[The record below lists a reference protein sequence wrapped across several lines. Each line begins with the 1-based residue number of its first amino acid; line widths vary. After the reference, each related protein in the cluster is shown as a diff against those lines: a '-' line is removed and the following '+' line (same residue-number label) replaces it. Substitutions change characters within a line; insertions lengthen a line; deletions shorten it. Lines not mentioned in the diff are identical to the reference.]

1 MERYCQNTLDYYNSH
16 ADSFREDTIHA
27 SMSALQEEFLEML
40 PAGGRIL
47 DLGCGPGRD
56 TRLFLERGFRVTA
69 VDGSEELCRLA
80 EDFTG
85 QPVICSTFQ
94 EFRPGESY
102 DGIWACASLLHLP
115 KEEIVLV
122 IERLSPYLREGG
134 VFYMSFKY
142 GSFSGERNGRF
153 FTDLTEQDMD
163 GILAGIPAL
172 GLVRYALTGDVR
184 SGRGH
189 EKWLNVY
196 LEKRTVRDPENDGL

>member
-27 SMSALQEEFLEML
+27 SMSALQKEFLEML

-80 EDFTG
+80 EAFTG
-85 QPVICSTFQ
+85 LPVIHSTFQ

-115 KEEIVLV
+115 KEEIVRV
-122 IERLSPYLREGG
+122 IERLSPFLREGG

-142 GSFSGERNGRF
+142 GSF
-153 FTDLTEQDMD
+153 
-163 GILAGIPAL
+163 LAGIPAL

-184 SGRGH
+184 PGRGH

-196 LEKRTVRDPENDGL
+196 LEKRPLQES

>member
-1 MERYCQNTLDYYNSH
+1 
-16 ADSFREDTIHA
+16 
-27 SMSALQEEFLEML
+27 MSALQKEFLEML

-80 EDFTG
+80 EAFTG
-85 QPVICSTFQ
+85 HPVIHSTFQ

-115 KEEIVLV
+115 KEEIVRV
-122 IERLSPYLREGG
+122 IERLSPFLREGG

-142 GSFSGERNGRF
+142 GSFSGERNGRY

-184 SGRGH
+184 PGRGH

-196 LEKRTVRDPENDGL
+196 LEKRPLQES

>member
-27 SMSALQEEFLEML
+27 SMSALQKEFLEML

-80 EDFTG
+80 EAFTG
-85 QPVICSTFQ
+85 HPVIHSTFQ

-115 KEEIVLV
+115 KEEIVRV
-122 IERLSPYLREGG
+122 IERLSPFLREGG

-142 GSFSGERNGRF
+142 GSFSGE
-153 FTDLTEQDMD
+153 Q
-163 GILAGIPAL
+163 
-172 GLVRYALTGDVR
+172 
-184 SGRGH
+184 
-189 EKWLNVY
+189 KWLNVY
-196 LEKRTVRDPENDGL
+196 LEKKPLQES

>member
-40 PAGGRIL
+40 PAGSRIL

-94 EFRPGESY
+94 EFRPGETY

-115 KEEIVLV
+115 KEEIVRV

-142 GSFSGERNGRF
+142 GSFSGERNGRY

-184 SGRGH
+184 PGRGH

-196 LEKRTVRDPENDGL
+196 LEKRPVWEPEND

>member
-1 MERYCQNTLDYYNSH
+1 MEKYCQDTLDYYNSH
-16 ADSFREDTIHA
+16 ADGFRSDTIHA

-56 TRLFLERGFRVTA
+56 TRLFLERGFKVTA

-94 EFRPGESY
+94 EFRPGETY

-115 KEEIVLV
+115 KEEIIRV
-122 IERLSPYLREGG
+122 IERLSPFLREGG

-142 GSFSGERNGRF
+142 GSFSGERNGRY
-153 FTDLTEQDMD
+153 FTDLTEQDM
-163 GILAGIPAL
+163 AGY
-172 GLVRYALTGDVR
+172 G
-184 SGRGH
+184 
-189 EKWLNVY
+189 
-196 LEKRTVRDPENDGL
+196 RDPCGNPCPGPGPLCAHRGCPARPRP